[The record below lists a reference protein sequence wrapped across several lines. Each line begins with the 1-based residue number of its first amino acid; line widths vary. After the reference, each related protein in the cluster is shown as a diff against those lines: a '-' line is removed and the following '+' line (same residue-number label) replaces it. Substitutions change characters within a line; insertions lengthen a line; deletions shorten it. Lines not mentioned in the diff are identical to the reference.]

1 MKITLITCLF
11 FPFILFSQYTLI
23 PDPIFENALIAYG
36 FDSIQDG
43 KVLTSNISGIQTA
56 DFSNRGISDLTG
68 IEDFTSLVYL
78 DCYGNLLTNLDVSNC
93 SNLEWL
99 DCESNFITN
108 LDVSQNTLLNTLWC
122 YENQLQSINVTGC
135 INLEDF
141 EFDNNL
147 LTQIDI
153 TSNVNL
159 RHIDAWTNLLT
170 SFDVSNSPN
179 LESLE
184 IYDNDLE
191 CLNLKNGNN
200 TFLQEL
206 EITNNLGLTCV
217 EVDDSTFSANN
228 WLNNSSFFIGSNQS
242 FSNNCNY
249 SSNCFGISA
258 INENLSF
265 INFYPN
271 PTKEDINISIENFN
285 GNIQTEVYDLIG
297 NKLQTTS
304 ETTISLQEYA
314 RGIYIL
320 KVAYGD
326 RVEELKVIKE

>member
-1 MKITLITCLF
+1 MKITLLTCLF

-23 PDPIFENALIAYG
+23 PDPIFENVLIAYG
-36 FDSIQDG
+36 LDSIQDG

-56 DFSNRGISDLTG
+56 DLSDGGISDLTG

-206 EITNNLGLTCV
+206 KITNNLGLTCV

-249 SSNCFGISA
+249 SSNCFGTSD

-304 ETTISLQEYA
+304 ETIVSLEDYA
-314 RGIYIL
+314 KGIYIL
-320 KVAYGD
+320 KVAYD
-326 RVEELKVIKE
+326 DKLQEVKVIKE

>member
-1 MKITLITCLF
+1 MKYFFLNLLL
-11 FPFILFSQYTLI
+11 FPFVFYCQYTSI
-23 PDPIFENALIAYG
+23 PDPVFENVLINYG
-36 FDSIQDG
+36 LDTIQDG
-43 KVLTSNISGIQTA
+43 QVLTSNISGVQFL
-56 DFSNRGISDLTG
+56 DVSEYGISDLTG
-68 IEDFTSLVYL
+68 IEDFTSLEYL
-78 DCYGNLLTNLDVSNC
+78 DCYSNILTNLDVSNC

-159 RHIDAWTNLLT
+159 RHIDAWTNLLS

-249 SSNCFGISA
+249 SSNCFGITD

-304 ETTISLQEYA
+304 ETTISLRDYSK
-314 RGIYIL
+314 GIYIL
-320 KVAYGD
+320 KVAYGE
-326 RVEELKVIKE
+326 RVEEIKVIKD

>member
-1 MKITLITCLF
+1 MKITLLTCLF

-36 FDSIQDG
+36 LDSIQDG

-56 DFSNRGISDLTG
+56 DFSDGGISDLTG

-159 RHIDAWTNLLT
+159 RHIDAWTNLLS

-249 SSNCFGISA
+249 SSNCFGISK

-304 ETTISLQEYA
+304 ETIVSLEDYA
-314 RGIYIL
+314 KGIYIL
-320 KVAYGD
+320 KVAYD
-326 RVEELKVIKE
+326 DKLQEVKVIKE

>member
-1 MKITLITCLF
+1 MKITLLTCLF

-36 FDSIQDG
+36 LDSIQDG
-43 KVLTSNISGIQTA
+43 KVLTSNISGIQYA
-56 DFSNRGISDLTG
+56 DCSDGGISELTG
-68 IEDFTSLVYL
+68 REDFTSLVYL

-159 RHIDAWTNLLT
+159 RHIDAWTNLLS

-249 SSNCFGISA
+249 SSNCFGTSD

-297 NKLQTTS
+297 NKLKTTS
-304 ETTISLQEYA
+304 ETTVSLEDYA
-314 RGIYIL
+314 KGIYIL
-320 KVAYGD
+320 KVAYD
-326 RVEELKVIKE
+326 DKLQEVKVIKE